1 MSLRRFEIT
10 NDHLQLL
17 RNLDWQA
24 IEDGN
29 NGEYGIPYL
38 PENAPF
44 GDLPTNSYAFEEDP
58 DPTVMI
64 GDEELEKKE
73 KEEEL
78 PANTDEEDEQQKSV
92 VYDKVVEDAALILYG
107 NKSGGVI
114 DDPFQKQA
122 SQYTDE
128 ELKHAR
134 KVLTE
139 LYLALDIVF
148 YIGEFKTGKFV
159 TEHYMRNW
167 REE

>member
-10 NDHLQLL
+10 NEHIELL
-17 RNLDWQA
+17 KSLDWQA
-24 IEDGN
+24 VEDGN
-29 NGEYGIPYL
+29 NGEYGVPYL
-38 PENAPF
+38 GEKNPF
-44 GDLPTNSYAFEEDP
+44 GDLPTNAYAFEEDP
-58 DPTVMI
+58 DPTVMG
-64 GDEELEKKE
+64 GDETLNLQQGSD
-73 KEEEL
+73 EEEESKEI
-78 PANTDEEDEQQKSV
+78 AEQQKPV